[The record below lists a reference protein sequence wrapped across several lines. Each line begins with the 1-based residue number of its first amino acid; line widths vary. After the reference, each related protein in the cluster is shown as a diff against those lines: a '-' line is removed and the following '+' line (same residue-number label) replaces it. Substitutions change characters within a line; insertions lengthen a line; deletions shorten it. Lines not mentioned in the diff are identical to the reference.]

1 MKTLGILIVIFGL
14 IVMIAPWVLTGA
26 NLQYLETVMGILV
39 LIAGAM
45 SLK

>member
-1 MKTLGILIVIFGL
+1 MKTMGLLTVIFGL
-14 IVMIAPWVLTGA
+14 IVLIAPWVLTGT
-26 NLQYLETVMGILV
+26 NLQYLETIMGILV